1 LKNILA
7 LNALKFPLKLS
18 KEKKIY
24 NLMNNLFTTIS
35 TIIQNRRTIKPFM
48 MNGNKIPDEQ
58 IAELLAL
65 ADWAPTHGLTEP
77 WRFTVY
83 AEPAAFCHQ
92 HAEMYKQNTS
102 ADEFTQGVYDNFFH
116 QGDKVSHVIVAVMQR
131 GNLPKISAFEE
142 MAATACAIQNI
153 LLGATALNMASFWST
168 GGMIL
173 KPAMKA
179 FLQLRD
185 DDEVMGVLYFGYA
198 DEYPKGIRRVPLA
211 EKVKWIK

>member
-1 LKNILA
+1 MSDT
-7 LNALKFPLKLS
+7 F
-18 KEKKIY
+18 
-24 NLMNNLFTTIS
+24 FTIQ

-58 IAELLAL
+58 ITDLLAL

-77 WRFTVY
+77 WRFVVY
-83 AEPAAFCHQ
+83 TEPAAFCHQ

-102 ADEFTQGVYDNFFH
+102 ADEFAQGVYDNLAH
-116 QGDKVSHVIVAVMQR
+116 QGDKASHVIIAVMRR
-131 GNLPKISAFEE
+131 GDLAKIPAFEE
-142 MAATACAIQNI
+142 LAATACAVQNL
-153 LLGATALNMASFWST
+153 LLGATALNLASYWGT

-179 FLQLRD
+179 FLKLRD
-185 DDEVMGVLYFGYA
+185 EDEVMGVLYFGYA
-198 DEYPKGIRRVPLA
+198 DEHPKGIRMVPLA